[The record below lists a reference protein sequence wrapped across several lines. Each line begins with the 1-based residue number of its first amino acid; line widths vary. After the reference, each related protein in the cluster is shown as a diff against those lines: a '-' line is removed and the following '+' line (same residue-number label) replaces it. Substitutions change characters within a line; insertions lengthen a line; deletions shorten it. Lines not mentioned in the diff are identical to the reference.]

1 MIAGILILASGVS
14 HSIWWISML
23 VFLQTI
29 TKDSYKGRVI
39 GFYFALL
46 VSIALG
52 SIIGGFIAEYIGMIW
67 TVSIAM
73 TGLALIH
80 SLAFYSSKKFRKLNL
95 LSKDSF

>member
-1 MIAGILILASGVS
+1 MSNSVDNFMVDVIVA
-14 HSIWWISML
+14 IWWISML